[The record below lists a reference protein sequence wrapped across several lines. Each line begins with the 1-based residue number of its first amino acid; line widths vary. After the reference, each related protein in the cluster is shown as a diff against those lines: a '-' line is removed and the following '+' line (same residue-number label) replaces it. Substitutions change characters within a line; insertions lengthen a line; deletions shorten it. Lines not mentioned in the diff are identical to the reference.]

1 MSLASARITA
11 AFIFGGTEPRAATY
25 AAGYDGSDVSRYA
38 ANLRGKLLLM
48 HGLMDENVHFVHTAK
63 VIDALVAANKRFDLL
78 VFPGERH
85 GYVSPAASR
94 YSNQR
99 IVEYLVENL

>member
-1 MSLASARITA
+1 VGEGRLVGRLTRGTT
-11 AFIFGGTEPRAATY
+11 GGRTSREAIVPRHNRPE
-25 AAGYDGSDVSRYA
+25 GPR
-38 ANLRGKLLLM
+38 
-48 HGLMDENVHFVHTAK
+48 
-63 VIDALVAANKRFDLL
+63 VAANKRFDML

>member
-1 MSLASARITA
+1 M
-11 AFIFGGTEPRAATY
+11 
-25 AAGYDGSDVSRYA
+25 
-38 ANLRGKLLLM
+38 
-48 HGLMDENVHFVHTAK
+48 
-63 VIDALVAANKRFDLL
+63 L